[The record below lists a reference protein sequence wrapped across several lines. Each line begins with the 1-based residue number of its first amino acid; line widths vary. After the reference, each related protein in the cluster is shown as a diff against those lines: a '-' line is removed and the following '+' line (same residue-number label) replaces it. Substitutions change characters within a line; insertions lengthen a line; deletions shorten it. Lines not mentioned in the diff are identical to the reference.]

1 MPSRF
6 GPLSPLFPDHRLYRE
21 CAGSIAH
28 HGAAGQ
34 TRRLAGKRNC
44 EADVISRRVSSMLR
58 YRHGRPRGRS
68 RCAGRRRPP
77 RGAAR
82 LTLGRMVDGL
92 EIGCERPRRARIARI
107 MLLQKKIQREG
118 EAPLGKS
125 AGAVMTRRAA
135 VGEQPCRR
143 FALIQIFGPRS
154 RLRDKSQDANEEQR
168 AHHVAKKVP
177 RGQSH
182 PVTIRFC
189 SAMHSARPQDSRT
202 APDANSKPRTSVRNI
217 ASSTRP
223 NSLIRARCRRG
234 RRAGRPGNI
243 TPSPP

>member
-6 GPLSPLFPDHRLYRE
+6 DPLSPLFPDHRLYRE

-28 HGAAGQ
+28 HRAAGQ

-68 RCAGRRRPP
+68 RCAGRRRPF

-92 EIGCERPRRARIARI
+92 EIGCERPGRARIARI

-125 AGAVMTRRAA
+125 AGAVMTHRAA

-168 AHHVAKKVP
+168 AHHVAKGVP

-182 PVTIRFC
+182 PVTIRF
-189 SAMHSARPQDSRT
+189 ARRCTAPAFRTVEQRPTRT
-202 APDANSKPRTSVRNI
+202 ASRERAFGTSPHRRRT
-217 ASSTRP
+217 ASTP
-223 NSLIRARCRRG
+223 ARCRRG

-243 TPSPP
+243 TSSPP

>member
-1 MPSRF
+1 
-6 GPLSPLFPDHRLYRE
+6 
-21 CAGSIAH
+21 
-28 HGAAGQ
+28 
-34 TRRLAGKRNC
+34 
-44 EADVISRRVSSMLR
+44 
-58 YRHGRPRGRS
+58 
-68 RCAGRRRPP
+68 
-77 RGAAR
+77 
-82 LTLGRMVDGL
+82 
-92 EIGCERPRRARIARI
+92 
-107 MLLQKKIQREG
+107 
-118 EAPLGKS
+118 
-125 AGAVMTRRAA
+125 
-135 VGEQPCRR
+135 
-143 FALIQIFGPRS
+143 
-154 RLRDKSQDANEEQR
+154 
-168 AHHVAKKVP
+168 VP